1 MLGVVVEILKYSG
14 FIAQCYNIF
23 PSSATGRVRSSQDGI
38 LNTPSKQRMML
49 CPEDRH
55 FPSQH
60 CQHMSPHADSKE
72 QPQWVTS
79 YKPLSLHNEAFPH
92 HSFYLSFY
100 NRSFYPPLFQS
111 VTQLQ
116 QNFSDCN
123 VKMIIPVFRGV
134 YMTLM
139 THRRT
144 DCRSESACCLPSP
157 VPMFSSREKPESML
171 GSGNAV
177 FSISAFPLQLP
188 PFPACFSLLQNS
200 RALVF
205 SPSYLTTAIEKLRI
219 LRPNYQLI

>member
-1 MLGVVVEILKYSG
+1 MFFLLCFAILSSEVGGRIHRRPRSVPQIRKESFFHIRVGGRRMSHSTMQRHTILPILKP
-14 FIAQCYNIF
+14 N
-23 PSSATGRVRSSQDGI
+23 
-38 LNTPSKQRMML
+38 
-49 CPEDRH
+49 
-55 FPSQH
+55 
-60 CQHMSPHADSKE
+60 
-72 QPQWVTS
+72 
-79 YKPLSLHNEAFPH
+79 LSIPK
-92 HSFYLSFY
+92 
-100 NRSFYPPLFQS
+100 
-111 VTQLQ
+111 V

-139 THRRT
+139 THRRS
-144 DCRSESACCLPSP
+144 DCHSESACCLPSP
-157 VPMFSSREKPESML
+157 VPMSSSREKPESML